1 VLATRLFNLTVTNV
15 PGPPQPLYGL
25 GHRLRT
31 IIPLVPLAAGHA
43 VGVAIVS
50 YAGDV
55 CLCVNADRDVVRDA
69 AEMIAGV
76 EAELEALEALAAHP
90 AAPA

>member
-1 VLATRLFNLTVTNV
+1 M
-15 PGPPQPLYGL
+15 
-25 GHRLRT
+25 
-31 IIPLVPLAAGHA
+31 PLAAGHA

-76 EAELEALEALAAHP
+76 EAEIEALEALAA
-90 AAPA
+90 ASSL

>member
-1 VLATRLFNLTVTNV
+1 M
-15 PGPPQPLYGL
+15 
-25 GHRLRT
+25 
-31 IIPLVPLAAGHA
+31 PLAAGHA

-55 CLCVNADRDVVRDA
+55 CICVNADRDVVRDA

-76 EAELEALEALAAHP
+76 EAEMEALEALAA
-90 AAPA
+90 APSR